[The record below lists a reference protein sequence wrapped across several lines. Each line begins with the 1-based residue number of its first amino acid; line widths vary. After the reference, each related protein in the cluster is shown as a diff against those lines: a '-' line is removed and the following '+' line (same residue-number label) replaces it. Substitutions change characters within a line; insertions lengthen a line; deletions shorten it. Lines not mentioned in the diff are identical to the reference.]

1 VLGGLAVRQRREF
14 ARWRLLGCALLRLL
28 AFDVAPRD
36 RRLGGRLRG
45 GIGAQREDGCIGGH
59 GCLPRC
65 LIEDDSKLLL
75 RCLIEDD
82 SKLLLRARMKTPYL
96 LHSVVRGIQ
105 QWSAATLP
113 T

>member
-36 RRLGGRLRG
+36 RRLGGRFLG
-45 GIGAQREDGCIGGH
+45 GIGAERNDGCIGGH
-59 GCLPRC
+59 GAFLDAWLAIALNCCCGR
-65 LIEDDSKLLL
+65 E
-75 RCLIEDD
+75 
-82 SKLLLRARMKTPYL
+82 MKTPYL